1 MTDRQSSYPPKLLN
15 PGPVTLTPRVRAALT
30 GVDLCHREPEFAAL
44 QTEIRQRLT
53 DVYPQAAR
61 EFTALLLA
69 GSGTAAVEA
78 MVGSFVPRQG
88 HALVIANGV
97 YGERMAAMLAAQG
110 KTAHTAR
117 AAWTEPMDLTA
128 AERLLAAEPRITH
141 VLAVQ
146 HETTTGRLNDLAAL
160 GALCGRFG
168 KPLLLDAVSSFGA
181 EELDLEKWNL
191 AACAATANKCLHGVP
206 GVSFVLARRD
216 ALIGES
222 GATSLYLDLF
232 RYYAEQEKGSTPF
245 TMPVQVCYALAE
257 ALRELEDA
265 GGWRARRAHYA
276 ALSAQLFAGLQAQGV
291 APLLDIAA
299 PSSSVLTAYRI
310 SAGPAGP
317 AGSDYASLHAAL
329 KAAGFVIYAG
339 QGQFQ
344 HEIFRIAV
352 MGDLAAADVQRLLAA
367 FSQWRQRQAAQARGG
382 WA

>member
-1 MTDRQSSYPPKLLN
+1 MNLQQTAPAPKLLN
-15 PGPVTLTPRVRAALT
+15 PGPVTLTSRVRAALT

-44 QTEIRQRLT
+44 QSEIRRRLIG
-53 DVYPQAAR
+53 VYPQAAR
-61 EFTALLLA
+61 DYTAVLLA

-78 MVGSFVPRQG
+78 MVGTFVPRQG
-88 HALVIANGV
+88 HALVVANGV

-117 AAWTEPMDLTA
+117 AAWTEPMDLLA
-128 AERLLAAEPRITH
+128 AERLLAGEPRITH

-146 HETTTGRLNDLAAL
+146 HETTTGRLNNIAAL
-160 GALCGRFG
+160 GALCRRFD

-181 EELDLEKWNL
+181 EELDFENWNL

-216 ALIGES
+216 ALAAES
-222 GATSLYLDLF
+222 GATSLYLDLS

-276 ALSAQLFAGLQAQGV
+276 ALSALAFAGLQSQGV

-299 PSSSVLTAYRI
+299 PSSPVLTAYRI
-310 SAGPAGP
+310 PTGPAGL
-317 AGSDYASLHAAL
+317 DYASLHTAL

-352 MGDLAAADVQRLLAA
+352 MGDLAAADIERLLTA
-367 FSQWRQRQAAQARGG
+367 FAQWRQRQAAQARGG
-382 WA
+382 SA